1 MFSRFDYGKLVN
13 GQIEYPPLEF
23 HENDIIIVG
32 FTEDFI
38 LQHGYKKIIT
48 SDIPDETKSYQPV
61 YTETDTNII
70 QSWVAE

>member
-1 MFSRFDYGKLVN
+1 MNRLYYGKLVDGN
-13 GQIEYPPLEF
+13 IEYPPAEF
-23 HENDIIIVG
+23 KENGMIIVG

-38 LQHGYKKIIT
+38 LSHGYKKIIT
-48 SDIPDETKSYQPV
+48 SDIPDETKQYKPV

>member
-1 MFSRFDYGKLVN
+1 MNRFNYAKLVD
-13 GQIEYPPLEF
+13 GMLSYPPVEF

>member
-1 MFSRFDYGKLVN
+1 MNRFEYGKVVN
-13 GQIEYPPLEF
+13 GNIEYPPAEF
-23 HENDIIIVG
+23 HENGMSIVG
-32 FTEDFI
+32 FTEEFI
-38 LQHGYKKIIT
+38 LPHGYKKIIT

>member
-1 MFSRFDYGKLVN
+1 MNRLDYGKLVDGN
-13 GQIEYPPLEF
+13 FEYPPLEF
-23 HENDIIIVG
+23 HENGMIIVG

-38 LQHGYKKIIT
+38 LSHGYKKIIT
-48 SDIPDETKSYQPV
+48 SDIPDETKQYKSV

>member
-1 MFSRFDYGKLVN
+1 MNRFSYGKIIDGEL
-13 GQIEYPPLEF
+13 QYPPSEF
-23 HENDIIIVG
+23 EENGFIIVG

-38 LQHGYKKIIT
+38 LSHGYKKIIT
-48 SDIPDETKSYQPV
+48 SDIPDETKQYKSV